1 MKNFF
6 SSVKFKILV
15 YLLVLMAG
23 FLAYAGANGRWSAA
37 PQELLAT
44 ALVPFQQ
51 LGRMISNGIEDLR
64 DRTVA
69 IDEVLAEN
77 ERLKEQLNQ
86 LRQSVVDYD
95 DMKAE
100 NELYRAYY
108 QIEDAYSDY
117 ELVSAFV
124 IGRDPLEK
132 YYSFTVD
139 RGTRDGVKVD
149 DVVISPEGAVGRV
162 TAVAYNY
169 AEVLTI
175 LDPAVSMGCTVSRT
189 RDIGL
194 AEGESLLAQ
203 ENRLKMSYLAR
214 EARVAAGD
222 LVVTTGLG
230 GVFPAGL
237 IVGTVEDVLPESS
250 GKSMYAVV
258 EPTADVRNIT
268 SVFIIT
274 NYASDRDEEPA
285 ADAGSVAPDADTAG
299 ETPAAGDPAG
309 ASAGNDAG
317 AASEGSS
324 AAQSADAPSGD

>member
-6 SSVKFKILV
+6 RSVKFKILV
-15 YLLVLMAG
+15 CLLVLMAG

-51 LGRMISNGIEDLR
+51 LGRMISVGIEDLR

-77 ERLKEQLNQ
+77 ERLKEELNA
-86 LRQSVVDYD
+86 LRQTVVDYD
-95 DMKAE
+95 DMKSE
-100 NELYRAYY
+100 NEMFREYYR
-108 QIEDAYSDY
+108 IEDTYSDY
-117 ELVSAFV
+117 DLVSAFV
-124 IGRDPLEK
+124 IGRDPMEK
-132 YYSFTVD
+132 YYSFTID
-139 RGTRDGVKVD
+139 RGSRDGVAVD

-162 TAVAYNY
+162 TSVNYNY

-203 ENRLKMSYLAR
+203 ENRLKMSYLPR
-214 EARVAAGD
+214 ETLVAASD

-230 GVFPAGL
+230 GVFPSGL
-237 IVGTVEDVLPESS
+237 IVGTVEDVIPESS

-258 EPTADVRNIT
+258 RPAADVRDIT

-274 NYASDRDEEPA
+274 NYDPNTVGKTQESAAPEELPA
-285 ADAGSVAPDADTAG
+285 ADPASQEASAQESAEQD
-299 ETPAAGDPAG
+299 PAAQETSPEAD
-309 ASAGNDAG
+309 ND
-317 AASEGSS
+317 
-324 AAQSADAPSGD
+324 

>member
-15 YLLVLMAG
+15 CLLVLMAG

-44 ALVPFQQ
+44 ALVPFQK
-51 LGRMISNGIEDLR
+51 LGRMISLGIEDLR

-77 ERLKEQLNQ
+77 EALKEELNL
-86 LRQSVVDYD
+86 LRQRVVDYD

-100 NELYRAYY
+100 NELYRDYY
-108 QIEDAYSDY
+108 RVEDTYSNYD
-117 ELVSAFV
+117 LVSAFV

-132 YYSFTVD
+132 YYSFTID
-139 RGTRDGVKVD
+139 RGSRDGVAVD
-149 DVVISPEGAVGRV
+149 DVVISPDGAVGRV
-162 TAVAYNY
+162 TAVNYNY

-189 RDIGL
+189 REIGL

-203 ENRLKMSYLAR
+203 ENRLKVSYLPR
-214 EARVAAGD
+214 ETLVAAGD

-230 GVFPAGL
+230 GVFPSGL

-258 EPTADVRNIT
+258 RPAADARDIT

-274 NYASDRDEEPA
+274 NYDPDTAASAAPA
-285 ADAGSVAPDADTAG
+285 ADP
-299 ETPAAGDPAG
+299 AGD
-309 ASAGNDAG
+309 
-317 AASEGSS
+317 S
-324 AAQSADAPSGD
+324 AAQDETGTPETETPPQDETAGD